1 MHNPSD
7 RFGTPDDCAERPL
20 HDITAVG
27 LGHQVASG
35 RSLAN
40 VCCLCLP
47 YQGAEVDQIPGRRL
61 QKTKVAV
68 HGNRHFSHDLPKRLF
83 TNDCFAAS
91 KSTRQQCRK
100 CVPELFGSSRSR
112 WHATSV
118 IRGRF
123 RCPFPQPFPG
133 RHPPQY
139 PGSVQSIPTWHDLAK
154 AALRASFSC
163 ACK

>member
-20 HDITAVG
+20 HEITAVS